1 MFALLSGWG
10 NGSIWP
16 CGNAAVCKK
25 LGSPWQP
32 LPTGTKKKKKK
43 TSTRL
48 VVVQRSSQNPP
59 GLFKVTAKSKLW
71 ESALIPR
78 GGIRFWKFSYR
89 NTELQL
95 ARSWVQSLLIITFK

>member
-1 MFALLSGWG
+1 MAASGLAVTQLSAK
-10 NGSIWP
+10 SLEAP
-16 CGNAAVCKK
+16 
-25 LGSPWQP
+25 GSPCQQEE
-32 LPTGTKKKKKK
+32 KKRKK